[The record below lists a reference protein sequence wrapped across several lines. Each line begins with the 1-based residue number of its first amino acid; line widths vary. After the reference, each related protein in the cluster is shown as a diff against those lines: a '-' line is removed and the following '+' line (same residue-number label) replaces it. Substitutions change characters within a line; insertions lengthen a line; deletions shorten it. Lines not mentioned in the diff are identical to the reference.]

1 MARRVP
7 GAAAGRGGRI
17 LPDSWRAAVL
27 SLGTAL
33 LAAPVGAQAVAPG
46 GAPTRTQREVS
57 VAFVDVPVAEAL
69 ERLATLGQISLL
81 WDAAVVGAGAADAPA
96 ARQARVSCRLERVAP
111 ERVLGCI
118 TREAGLDYYR
128 LSSGTYVVIAR
139 PEAAPGYGSLVGI
152 VVDSATGSAVPS
164 ARVQVASVATARFAG
179 DDGLFAFDRLLPGR
193 HDVLVQ
199 AIGFRPV
206 RRTLEVGRDGTVT
219 QRFALAR
226 VALTPA
232 PVIVNGITPGQASA
246 ALAGAELTVPA
257 AQQLVQPP
265 SFFLPGG
272 IATLGVS
279 RRDGVGDLHLQGGE
293 VGEHQWRLDGIP
305 LFDAAA
311 LSGLVGTVAA
321 SAIEQV
327 TVRRAGFRAAAGSLT
342 AGAIDLTHALGD
354 AGSEARPSFLLQGDP
369 LALSAR
375 GTTPVALG
383 TVRGQAMLAARQSTW
398 RWTAPGAL
406 TRAIRD
412 WNAPD
417 PVLLHRLT
425 GFAAR
430 PGMGD
435 LDAAQFAPTGG
446 DDQVAIRDLHA
457 AMRLDLPG
465 FQRLEGSLFSSAH
478 GLDRSGAAADTSLR
492 ALQTT
497 EAYDWS
503 TTGGQ
508 LAHRALLGRRVLQRV
523 QLRAVEHGLRHHS
536 AMAMAGD
543 ATTAMAGGERNRVRE
558 LALAA
563 EWLVTGAERWELTSG
578 LEAAETR
585 ATLALANAVLRPIDV
600 ARTVQRGTAFVDAT
614 WRLGAQ
620 TWLESGLRVTQLA
633 TGRTY
638 AEPRLALR
646 GEGTRGGVGG
656 WAWRLAGGGYH
667 QFVNQFD
674 VATTSPI
681 GLVPSVRFWL
691 PADGARGVPMAW
703 HLSAEG
709 VVRPWRGW
717 ELRGEAYGKWQPT
730 ILAFDYG
737 ALFGAEGSVASPLT
751 SADAFV
757 RAARG
762 DALGAGV
769 RVVYDGETVALPLRL
784 EAGYDAGRSRRT
796 FPSRFGGALQPAP
809 WVEPHRAL
817 LSAEWRAGAG
827 VVLAARG
834 RGVWGRRWALR
845 QAFYDLFAAT
855 PAGAGLPIESPGEM
869 RRPAII
875 EMDAGVTWERR
886 LGSARLE
893 LGASLLNALDRR
905 NVLDF
910 GLRRD
915 GADPTYVMVPRFLP
929 GRQPVVTLRLT
940 P

>member
-1 MARRVP
+1 VAALGAALLPAVP
-7 GAAAGRGGRI
+7 GLAALAALAALPTIAAA
-17 LPDSWRAAVL
+17 
-27 SLGTAL
+27 
-33 LAAPVGAQAVAPG
+33 QATTSGPNSAKPL
-46 GAPTRTQREVS
+46 REVT
-57 VAFVDVPVAEAL
+57 VAFIDVPLPEAL

-81 WDAAVVGAGAADAPA
+81 WDAAVVSVSAAISSDSRPGGAA
-96 ARQARVSCRLERVAP
+96 RISCRMERVSP
-111 ERVLGCI
+111 ERVLACI

-139 PEAAPGYGSLVGI
+139 PEDAPGFGSLVGI
-152 VVDSATGSAVPS
+152 VVDSATGGAVPS
-164 ARVQVASVATARFAG
+164 ARVRLASVAAARLAG
-179 DDGLFAFDRLLPGR
+179 DDGVFAFDRLLPGR
-193 HDVLVQ
+193 HDVIVQ

-206 RRTLEVGRDGTVT
+206 RRTLDVARDGAVT
-219 QRFALAR
+219 HRFALSR

-232 PVIVNGITPGQASA
+232 PVIVNGITPGVASA
-246 ALAGAELTVPA
+246 ALAGAALPDAA
-257 AQQLVQPP
+257 AQHVVQPP

-272 IATLGVS
+272 IPVLGMS

-311 LSGLVGTVAA
+311 LSGLVGAVAA
-321 SAIEQV
+321 SAIGQV
-327 TVRRAGFRAAAGSLT
+327 TVRRAGFRAASGSLT
-342 AGAIDLTHALGD
+342 AGAIDLQHSLGE
-354 AGSEARPSFLLQGDP
+354 AGDSRRPSFLVQGDP
-369 LALSAR
+369 LAVSAR
-375 GTTPVALG
+375 GSTPF
-383 TVRGQAMLAARQSTW
+383 TVGGARGQAMIAARQSTW
-398 RWTAPGAL
+398 QWTAPGAL

-435 LDAAQFAPTGG
+435 LDAAQFSPTGG
-446 DDQVAIRDLHA
+446 DDDVAIRDLHA
-457 AMRLDLPG
+457 AVRAELPG
-465 FQRLEGSLFSSAH
+465 FQRLEASIFSSAH
-478 GLDRSGAAADTSLR
+478 ALDRRGIAADTALR
-492 ALQTT
+492 SLQTT

-503 TTGGQ
+503 TTGAQ
-508 LAHRALLGRRVLQRV
+508 VTHRVLLGRRVLQRV

-543 ATTAMAGGERNRVRE
+543 ASAAMAGGERNRVSE
-558 LALAA
+558 AALAA
-563 EWLVTGAERWELTSG
+563 DWLVTGADRWELTAG
-578 LEAAETR
+578 LEAAHAR
-585 ATLALANAVLRPIDV
+585 ATLALSNAVLRPIDV
-600 ARTVQRGTAFVDAT
+600 SRQVLRGTAFLDAT
-614 WRLGAQ
+614 WRLGQ
-620 TWLESGLRVTQLA
+620 HTWLESGLRVTQLE

-646 GEGTRGGVGG
+646 ADGETAAGRG

-703 HLSAEG
+703 HLAAEG

-737 ALFGAEGSVASPLT
+737 ALFATGDTNTGPLST
-751 SADAFV
+751 ADAFV
-757 RAARG
+757 AEARG
-762 DALGAGV
+762 DAVGGGV
-769 RVVYDGETVALPLRL
+769 RVVYDAEARSVPLRL

-796 FPSRFGGALQPAP
+796 FPSRFGGSLQPAP

-817 LSAEWRAGAG
+817 LSAEWRPGAG
-827 VVLAARG
+827 LVLAARG

-845 QAFYDLFAAT
+845 QAFYDLFGAT
-855 PAGAGLPIESPGEM
+855 AAGAGLPIDAPGDM
-869 RRPAII
+869 RRPAIL
-875 EMDAGVTWERR
+875 DLDVGVTWERR
-886 LGSARLE
+886 LGSTHVA
-893 LGASLLNALDRR
+893 LGASMLNALDRR

-910 GLRRD
+910 GLRRE
-915 GADPTYVMVPRFLP
+915 GASAAYTMVPRFLP
-929 GRQPVVTLRLT
+929 GRQPVLTLRLT